1 MMSQLSNMV
10 FPFSLKGRIN
20 LLRLTKV
27 TSCPG
32 IERVNVK
39 SQVGDK
45 RYVFFLSMMEEKFLP
60 NHPY

>member
-1 MMSQLSNMV
+1 MMPQLSYLA
-10 FPFSLKGRIN
+10 FSFSLKGRIN

-27 TSCPG
+27 TLCPG
-32 IERVNVK
+32 IEIVNAK